1 MTRDTLAKMEVY
13 KRYEFTND
21 GVSPFSPPGTPGGMS
36 LVTGNEHDEFGL
48 VSVDPV
54 NRIKQ
59 VEKRA
64 KKLETLRPELPK
76 AVSYGV
82 ETAEIGFI
90 GVGMTY
96 GVILEA
102 MDILAES
109 DIYTQYHQ
117 LRTIHPMLE
126 ETAAFTN
133 RCKVVFVLEYNAGAQ
148 LANIIISNGGNA
160 KKIKNI
166 LRFDGVPMNSKDVV
180 KEVLN
185 YLGITEVN
193 VA

>member
-1 MTRDTLAKMEVY
+1 
-13 KRYEFTND
+13 
-21 GVSPFSPPGTPGGMS
+21 
-36 LVTGNEHDEFGL
+36 
-48 VSVDPV
+48 
-54 NRIKQ
+54 
-59 VEKRA
+59 
-64 KKLETLRPELPK
+64 
-76 AVSYGV
+76 
-82 ETAEIGFI
+82 
-90 GVGMTY
+90 MTY

-109 DIYTQYHQ
+109 DIYAISSTENYSSHA
-117 LRTIHPMLE
+117 R